1 MSNESPLFDKG
12 LKVRREVLGPEYV
25 DASLANANE
34 FMQAFQEITTEWCWG
49 YAWTR
54 PGLDRKTRSI
64 VNLAMLS
71 ALNRPHELK
80 LHAKAAVLSN
90 GLTKEEIAE
99 VLLQVACYCGVPAGV
114 DSFRNV
120 REAFKEA
127 GI

>member
-1 MSNESPLFDKG
+1 MSETLFDKG
-12 LKVRREVLGPEYV
+12 LKVRREVLGKDYV
-25 DASLANANE
+25 DKSLANADD
-34 FMQAFQEITTEWCWG
+34 FMRPMQEYTTECCWG
-49 YAWTR
+49 KIWTR

-71 ALNRPHELK
+71 ALNRTHELK
-80 LHAKAAVLSN
+80 LHAKAAVLAN

-120 REAFKEA
+120 CEAFKEA

>member
-1 MSNESPLFDKG
+1 MSETLFDKG
-12 LKVRREVLGPEYV
+12 LKVRREVLGAEYV
-25 DASLANANE
+25 DKSFASADD
-34 FMQAFQEITTEWCWG
+34 FTRPMQEYTTECCWG
-49 YAWTR
+49 KIWTR

-71 ALNRPHELK
+71 ALNRTHELK
-80 LHAKAAVLSN
+80 LHAKAAVQAN

-114 DSFRNV
+114 DSFRSV